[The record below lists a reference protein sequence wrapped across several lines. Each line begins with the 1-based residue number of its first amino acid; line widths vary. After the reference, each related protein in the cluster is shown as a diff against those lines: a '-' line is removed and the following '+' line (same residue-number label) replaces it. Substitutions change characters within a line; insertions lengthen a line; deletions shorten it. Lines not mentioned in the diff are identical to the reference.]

1 MGKRQ
6 REWARRAYDQL
17 IQDLGGKCAK
27 CGTTEKLT
35 IDHIDGCEFNHS
47 DVEWSA
53 RVSIYRREA
62 KENKLQV
69 LCEKHNS
76 QKGDPRDRP
85 DDDGQDDLFTV
96 SAGTNVDDNEP
107 F

>member
-1 MGKRQ
+1 MGQRQ
-6 REWARRAYDQL
+6 REWARRAYDKL
-17 IQDLGGKCAK
+17 IQDLGGKCVK

-35 IDHIDGCEFNHS
+35 IDHIDGCDFVHK
-47 DVEWSA
+47 DVEWSY

-69 LCEKHNS
+69 LCDKHNC

-85 DDDGQDDLFTV
+85 DDDGQCDLFTV
-96 SAGTNVDDNEP
+96 AAGTTSDNEP